1 MTAVVTIFGGSRFR
15 EGDKEYELACELG
28 GKLAKAGY
36 TVCNGGYGGVMEASA
51 RGAKEA
57 GGKTV
62 GVTTGEFGGPANLWI
77 HEEIRMKKW
86 VKRLFKLIELGDA
99 YVVLDGGTGTL
110 VELFVVWE
118 MLNKKL
124 IHPTCGFY
132 GFFEITHEGIER
144 TEGVPIL
151 FCYHR
156 GGFLFETKCTQ
167 RFISF
172 VDGMDWIGEKLCSI
186 HTAYPN

>member
-124 IHPTCGFY
+124 IQKPIILLGTRLQGLV
-132 GFFEITHEGIER
+132 GEIQKFPQVISNSNLFLAESS
-144 TEGVPIL
+144 EGVL
-151 FCYHR
+151 
-156 GGFLFETKCTQ
+156 KCLKQ
-167 RFISF
+167 AAPR
-172 VDGMDWIGEKLCSI
+172 
-186 HTAYPN
+186 